1 MKYDL
6 FGEIITAQAEWQD
19 MPEFVQEDLTPYRV
33 LNVRFRNEQDVQKFA
48 ELMGQKITPKLK
60 TIWFPYAEPRAVA
73 HLRYVDES

>member
-33 LNVRFRNEQDVQKFA
+33 LNVRFRNEEDVQKFA

-60 TIWFPYAEPRAVA
+60 TIWFPYAEPRTVA
-73 HLRYVDES
+73 HLRYIDES

>member
-33 LNVRFRNEQDVQKFA
+33 LNVRFRNEEDVQKFA

-60 TIWFPYAEPRAVA
+60 TIWFPYAEPRTVA
-73 HLRYVDES
+73 HFRYIDES